1 MATATERLWR
11 TADGGLVRDGD
22 EAATL
27 LAYTVGD
34 EIRPADE
41 HLVPAERKAAE
52 KPADKAMA
60 KTEDKSA
67 GARRPRS

>member
-11 TADGGLVRDGD
+11 TADGRLVRDGD
-22 EAATL
+22 EAATV
-27 LAYTVGD
+27 LAYTAGD

-41 HLVPAERKAAE
+41 HLVLADRKATE
-52 KPADKAMA
+52 KPADKAVA

-67 GARRPRS
+67 GTRRPRQ